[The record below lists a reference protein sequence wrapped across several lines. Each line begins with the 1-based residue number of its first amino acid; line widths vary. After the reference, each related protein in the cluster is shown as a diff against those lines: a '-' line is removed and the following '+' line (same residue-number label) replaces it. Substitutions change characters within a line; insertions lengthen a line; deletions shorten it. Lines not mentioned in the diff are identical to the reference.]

1 MSMTTFFTDARDIA
15 EKTNE
20 LYCIKAMDF
29 FFLNTKTNE
38 LSSHGKTERK
48 SKGTMEEADL
58 RRPPAM

>member
-29 FFLNTKTNE
+29 FFSTQKQMSYQAME
-38 LSSHGKTERK
+38 RQRGKVK
-48 SKGTMEEADL
+48 AQWKKL
-58 RRPPAM
+58 I